1 MMKLGY
7 LKIILIT
14 LVIAAASAC
23 TKTQT
28 FDNPYAGGKA
38 ALGVQLSLTVPP
50 TPASGA
56 IGTNVTFAATGLLP
70 YKDQLIFMFNGQAA
84 QIVSI
89 TDAAITVTIPATAST
104 GIATIAIGDQ
114 VFFGPRFKVLGKISI
129 DPAFTVL
136 NGANNTVNTALQLI
150 DGRLMIVG
158 AFKDYD
164 SKTII
169 NPINYLVLA
178 SKDGAYDFT
187 FKSNGSSGP
196 LNTIVSSGANL
207 FVGGNFDKFFFN
219 KGKSTLINM
228 HNITRLGLDG
238 TPDSIL
244 VPQYNTSK
252 KKIVPAFKGQIYGS
266 VTKLFNY
273 QGKITAI
280 GSFRD
285 YYYNNYDS
293 LMNAVNPRIVLVH
306 RIVPQ
311 VVRLDYN
318 GLIDSTYRY
327 STTTHSGFPGG
338 NGSVWDGYQQQT
350 DGKLVLVG
358 NFTKFDSVTVN
369 HIVRLDANGNIDP
382 SFNVGSGTDK
392 TINSISFNPLT
403 NKYFITGPF
412 TTFNGQPA
420 NGIAMLNADGSLDNT
435 FISKGFS
442 AEGGPDFAKQ
452 LSNGLVI
459 VSGSFVNYD
468 NVRRRGFMVLDQTG
482 KLAAG
487 YNTLGDFVGY
497 INDVLETTNSSG
509 KITAM
514 LMGNFSQIDGLPV
527 NNITRVVFE
536 P

>member
-1 MMKLGY
+1 MKLRY
-7 LKIILIT
+7 LKIILIA
-14 LVIAAASAC
+14 LVIASASAC

-28 FDNPYAGGKA
+28 FDNPYSGGKA

-50 TPASGA
+50 VPTSGA
-56 IGTNVTFAATGLLP
+56 IGTNATFAATGLLP
-70 YKDQLIFMFNGQAA
+70 YKDKLKFMFNGQMA

-89 TDAAITVTIPATAST
+89 TDAAITVTVPATAST
-104 GIATIAIGDQ
+104 GIATMAIDDQ
-114 VFFGPRFKVLGKISI
+114 VFFGPRFKVLGKISV
-129 DPAFTVL
+129 DPAFITL

-158 AFKDYD
+158 AFTNFDFKNV
-164 SKTII
+164 I

-178 SKDGAYDFT
+178 SKDGAYDFS
-187 FKSNGSSGP
+187 FKSNGSSGA
-196 LNTIVSSGANL
+196 LNTIVSNGTNL
-207 FVGGNFDKFFFN
+207 FVAGNFDKFFFN

-228 HNITRLGLDG
+228 QNITRLGLDG

-244 VPQYNTSK
+244 VPQYNTTTK
-252 KKIVPAFKGQIYGS
+252 KAVPTFRGQIFGS
-266 VTKLFNY
+266 ISKLFNY

-280 GSFRD
+280 GGFKD
-285 YYYNNYDS
+285 YYYNVYDS
-293 LMNAVNPRIVLVH
+293 LMNPLRPRITYAY
-306 RIVPQ
+306 RTVPQ

-318 GLIDSTYRY
+318 GALDSTFRY

-338 NGSVWDGYQQQT
+338 NGSVRDGFMQT

-358 NFTKFDSVTVN
+358 NFTKFDSIPAT
-369 HIVRLDANGNIDP
+369 HIVRLKTDGSIDP
-382 SFNVGSGTDK
+382 NFNAGSGTDK
-392 TINSISFNPLT
+392 AIYSISYNTIF
-403 NKYFITGPF
+403 NKYFITGAF

-435 FISKGFS
+435 FTSKGFS
-442 AEGGPDFAKQ
+442 GEGGPTFAKQ

-459 VSGSFVNYD
+459 VSGGFVNYD

-482 KLAAG
+482 NLAAG

-497 INDVLETTNSSG
+497 INDVLETTNTSG
-509 KITAM
+509 KVTVM

>member
-1 MMKLGY
+1 MEIRY
-7 LKIILIT
+7 LKMILIA
-14 LVIAAASAC
+14 LVIASASAC
-23 TKTQT
+23 TKTET
-28 FDNPYAGGKA
+28 FDNPYSGGKA

-50 TPASGA
+50 APATGA
-56 IGTNVTFAATGLLP
+56 IGTNVTFAASGLLP
-70 YKDQLIFMFNGQAA
+70 YKDKLIFMFNGQAA

-89 TDAAITVTIPATAST
+89 TDAAITVTVPATAST

-114 VFFGPRFKVLGKISI
+114 VFFGPRFKVMGKISV

-164 SKTII
+164 TKAII

-196 LNTIVSSGANL
+196 LNSIVSNGTNL

-228 HNITRLGLDG
+228 QNITRLGLDG

-244 VPQYNTSK
+244 VPQYNTTK
-252 KKIVPAFKGQIYGS
+252 KKVVPAFKGRISGS

-280 GSFRD
+280 GGFTD

-293 LMNAVNPRIVLVH
+293 LMNPLNPRIVTV
-306 RIVPQ
+306 RRNVPQ

-318 GLIDSTYRY
+318 GALDSTYRY

-338 NGSVWDGYQQQT
+338 NGSVWDGYMQQT

-358 NFTKFDSVTVN
+358 NFTKFDSVATN
-369 HIVRLDANGNIDP
+369 HIVRLKTDGSIDP
-382 SFNVGSGTDK
+382 SFAVGSGTDK
-392 TINSISFNPLT
+392 AIYSVSYNVNT
-403 NKYFITGPF
+403 NKYFITGSF
-412 TTFNGQPA
+412 TTYNGQPA
-420 NGIAMLNADGSLDNT
+420 LGIAMLNADGSLDNT
-435 FISKGFS
+435 FASKGFS
-442 AEGGPDFAKQ
+442 IEGGATFAKQ
-452 LSNGLVI
+452 LSNGLII
-459 VSGSFVNYD
+459 VSGSFVNY
-468 NVRRRGFMVLDQTG
+468 NNIRHRGFIVLDQTG
-482 KLAAG
+482 NLAVG
-487 YNTLGDFVGY
+487 YNTLGDFVGS
-497 INDVLETTNSSG
+497 INDVLETINSSG
-509 KITAM
+509 KVTAM
-514 LMGNFSQIDGLPV
+514 LMGTFTQVDGLPV
-527 NNITRVVFE
+527 SNITRVVFE